1 MKSGADPGAEKE
13 KEKEKEKNEDEESPE
28 KPSKVRSGQATESKL
43 ASDGVTT
50 GSSAN
55 MNNFLKIG
63 SKSGIRAG
71 SKSAEES
78 LGKWLGSMLL

>member
-50 GSSAN
+50 DWQFGKYEQ
-55 MNNFLKIG
+55 LLEDWLQIG
-63 SKSGIRAG
+63 HSRWLEISGR
-71 SKSAEES
+71 E
-78 LGKWLGSMLL
+78 LR